1 MSNETGDSRKWRKRL
16 TRWAITSL
24 LMGVSF
30 AAGVAITAFIAI
42 RLLMPIAVTGMTM
55 TAQAGAA
62 SVINALYS
70 GDSGTRMTVLTY
82 LKQSFDAQPTQ
93 AFDANTAAWLLPALE
108 RCSTDTDP
116 KVSALAK
123 ELA

>member
-1 MSNETGDSRKWRKRL
+1 
-16 TRWAITSL
+16 
-24 LMGVSF
+24 MGVSF
-30 AAGVAITAFIAI
+30 AAGVAITAYIAI
-42 RLLMPIAVTGMTM
+42 SVLLPIAVTGMSIGM
-55 TAQAGAA
+55 AQAGAA
-62 SVINALYS
+62 SAIIALYNALYS

-123 ELA
+123 ELARHVQDKSLQPSQ